1 MPFVDIVTML
11 LVAAILA
18 CSVLTVRYLRRAD
31 QACALPKS
39 IATPS
44 IVLNGS
50 VDELAEHVAKVKKAM
65 GAAHHAR

>member
-1 MPFVDIVTML
+1 MSLVDIVT
-11 LVAAILA
+11 LVLVVAILA

-31 QACALPKS
+31 QARNLPKS

-50 VDELAEHVAKVKKAM
+50 VNDLAERMAEVKKAM
-65 GAAHHAR
+65 GAANHAR

>member
-1 MPFVDIVTML
+1 MSLVDIVTIL
-11 LVAAILA
+11 LVAAILT

-31 QACALPKS
+31 QARALPKS
-39 IATPS
+39 IPAPS

-50 VDELAEHVAKVKKAM
+50 ADELAEHMTKVKKAM